1 MMGGRKKE
9 STEYA
14 DVVDAEKSDASAL
27 IDRRNNVVR
36 PVFSVYRT
44 RIVKTVDELAT
55 NKAAAFLPGF
65 HLSHRANQCSV
76 LRSSLTC
83 SAIVV
88 IVEEEKKK
96 EYKSEGWLT
105 LKEQPP

>member
-36 PVFSVYRT
+36 PVFSRLEVYERIEGGYNSAQGRSMSLQLT
-44 RIVKTVDELAT
+44 KQRHFSQDSTYRIV
-55 NKAAAFLPGF
+55 
-65 HLSHRANQCSV
+65 RISV
-76 LRSSLTC
+76 VFY
-83 SAIVV
+83 VV
-88 IVEEEKKK
+88 
-96 EYKSEGWLT
+96 
-105 LKEQPP
+105 P